1 MIRICEEDPQFVED
15 LSTEAQ
21 RRAFADWKQN
31 WKYICVHLFGEKNP
45 AEPSWEDFLKSCEED
60 HLLFNWD
67 GSEYKGKWK
76 W

>member
-1 MIRICEEDPQFVED
+1 MKYFYDDHQYFAED
-15 LSTEAQ
+15 LSQEAQ
-21 RRAFADWKQN
+21 QRAFADWKRN
-31 WKYICVHLFGEKNP
+31 WAYICVHLLEKEYT
-45 AEPSWEDFLKSCEED
+45 EPSWEDFLKSCEED